1 VSDVDV
7 DVAIVGAGLAGLTAA
22 RDVIAA
28 GHSAVVLEARDR
40 VGGRLLNADLGGG
53 KIVEV
58 GGQWIGPTQHRV
70 IALQKELGLETFP
83 TYDEGENIIEWRG
96 KLRRYSG
103 AIPRIDPVVLANVA
117 LAQRRI
123 DTMAR
128 QVRPEAP
135 WTAPKAHEW
144 DGQTFWSWMKRNVP
158 SKGARELL
166 EIGIE
171 AVWAV
176 PSTDV
181 SLLHVLFYTRS
192 AGSFDDL
199 IGTSGGAQE
208 QRVVGGSQLLAIR
221 LAERLGDE
229 VVRLHQPVRRIS
241 HDEEGAT
248 VLADDPRAG
257 PLGAEVRAKRVIV
270 AIPPTLCARI
280 VYDPP
285 VSGFRDQL
293 TQRIPQGAVV
303 KCVAVYDR
311 PFWRDEGLTGQGTSD
326 VGPVRITFD
335 NSPPDGS
342 PGALV
347 AFLEGKGAREWGRR
361 PAHERRAAVV
371 ANLARMFGP
380 RAAKPENFIEKAWA
394 DEEFT
399 RGCYGCAFTP
409 GGWTAFGPALLEP
422 VGPIHWAG
430 AETGT
435 TWSGYMDGAVQSG
448 ERAAAEAIEG
458 MSG

>member
-1 VSDVDV
+1 VTDV

-40 VGGRLLNADLGGG
+40 VGGRLLNADIGDG
-53 KIVEV
+53 KIVEI

-70 IALQKELGLETFP
+70 SALARDLGLETFP
-83 TYDEGENIIEWRG
+83 TYDDGHNVIEWRG
-96 KLRRYSG
+96 KVRRYKG
-103 AIPRIDPVVLANVA
+103 AIPRIDPVALANVGV
-117 LAQRRI
+117 AQLRI
-123 DTMAR
+123 DAMAR
-128 QVRPEAP
+128 QVPAEAP
-135 WTAPKAHEW
+135 WAAPKAHEW

-158 SKGARELL
+158 NKGARELL
-166 EIGIE
+166 EIAIE

-208 QRVVGGSQLLAIR
+208 ARVVGGSQLLAIR
-221 LAERLGDE
+221 LAEKLGN
-229 VVRLHQPVRRIS
+229 VTLSSPVRTIR
-241 HDEEGAT
+241 HDAEGVTLVADT
-248 VLADDPRAG
+248 VD
-257 PLGAEVRAKRVIV
+257 VRARRAIV
-270 AIPPTLCARI
+270 AIPPALCGRI

-285 VSGFRDQL
+285 VSGYRDQL
-293 TQRIPQGAVV
+293 TQRIPQGAVI

-380 RAAKPENFIEKAWA
+380 QASRPESYIEQSWA
-394 DEEFT
+394 DEEYT

-409 GGWTAFGPALLEP
+409 GGWTAFGPALREP
-422 VGPIHWAG
+422 IGPIHWAG

-458 MSG
+458 MTA

>member
-1 VSDVDV
+1 
-7 DVAIVGAGLAGLTAA
+7 
-22 RDVIAA
+22 
-28 GHSAVVLEARDR
+28 
-40 VGGRLLNADLGGG
+40 
-53 KIVEV
+53 
-58 GGQWIGPTQHRV
+58 
-70 IALQKELGLETFP
+70 
-83 TYDEGENIIEWRG
+83 
-96 KLRRYSG
+96 
-103 AIPRIDPVVLANVA
+103 VLANVG
-117 LAQRRI
+117 LAQLRI
-123 DTMAR
+123 DRMAR
-128 QVRPEAP
+128 QVPAEAP

-166 EIGIE
+166 EIAIE

-176 PSTDV
+176 PSTDI

-208 QRVVGGSQLLAIR
+208 ARVVGGSQLLAIR
-221 LAERLGDE
+221 LAERLGN
-229 VVRLHQPVRRIS
+229 VTLSAPVRRIRY
-241 HDEEGAT
+241 DADGVT
-248 VLADDPRAG
+248 VVSDTG
-257 PLGAEVRAKRVIV
+257 EVRARRAIV
-270 AIPPTLCARI
+270 AIPPTLCGRI

-285 VSGFRDQL
+285 VSGYRDQL
-293 TQRIPQGAVV
+293 TQRIPQGAVI

-347 AFLEGKGAREWGRR
+347 AFLEGKGAREWGLR
-361 PAHERRAAVV
+361 PAHERRDAVV

-380 RAAKPENFIEKAWA
+380 SAARPERYIERSWA
-394 DEEFT
+394 DEEYT

-409 GGWTAFGPALLEP
+409 GGWTAFGPALREP

-458 MSG
+458 MNA